1 MLHLLLAPP
10 ELLPPVAGIILTGL
24 TKHKGLGSLPNKQNV
39 LSLAA
44 VMVFGINP
52 YTIVMV

>member
-24 TKHKGLGSLPNKQNV
+24 TKHKGLPNKQNM

-44 VMVFGINP
+44 VIVFGINP
-52 YTIVMV
+52 YTIVIVMI